1 MSLGRKELHKVNPD
15 LYSKGRGF
23 SFASET
29 TTNRNIFAFSKY
41 ATDSSLA
48 VMGSF

>member
-1 MSLGRKELHKVNPD
+1 MHKVNPD
-15 LYSKGRGF
+15 LLSKVGAF
-23 SFASET
+23 LCPIKTISS
-29 TTNRNIFAFSKY
+29 RNILAFSKY

>member
-1 MSLGRKELHKVNPD
+1 MSHGRIELHKIVPD
-15 LYSKGRGF
+15 LLSKVGAFVCLRN
-23 SFASET
+23 T
-29 TTNRNIFAFSKY
+29 TKRNIFAFSKY